1 MAALATVS
9 GFGLAMGSS
18 TAGSGLVPDPV
29 LPRASQGSR
38 ASLKCHL
45 LWGHPHPHRSLQPG
59 LSPKAPL

>member
-9 GFGLAMGSS
+9 DFALALVSS

-29 LPRASQGSR
+29 LPRASRGSR

-45 LWGHPHPHRSLQPG
+45 L
-59 LSPKAPL
+59 